1 MGRAY
6 DAEELR
12 TTGRWDNSGTLAG
25 RWRERD
31 EDRGKGMGTLGA
43 PQKISKKAPPSKCES
58 GAPEEKRKSGGVKAR
73 VHEEGDES
81 RRKASGLV
89 RGSAARLELADFLS

>member
-31 EDRGKGMGTLGA
+31 EDRGKGMGTLGV
-43 PQKISKKAPPSKCES
+43 PQKNFQERPTLKMRGRGTRREKKE
-58 GAPEEKRKSGGVKAR
+58 RR
-73 VHEEGDES
+73 REGE
-81 RRKASGLV
+81 GT
-89 RGSAARLELADFLS
+89 